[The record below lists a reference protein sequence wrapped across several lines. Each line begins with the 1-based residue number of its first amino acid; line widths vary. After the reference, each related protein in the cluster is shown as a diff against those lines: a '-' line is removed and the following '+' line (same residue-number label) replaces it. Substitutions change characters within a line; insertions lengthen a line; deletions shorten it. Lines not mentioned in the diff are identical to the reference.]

1 MYRTIAVVIGCLS
14 VIGATTAQAQGN
26 VFTWTCNIGGAP
38 AQLRAQ
44 VEAVTAAGVFA
55 DPNGMFAGSVP
66 LDQVTYYYQ
75 GSLVSSSSQ
84 YSFVGENEFA
94 DFVDL
99 YTNERFRVQMIVQNR
114 DLLMV
119 INPFGPQPVQY
130 ACQMSSQ

>member
-1 MYRTIAVVIGCLS
+1 MFRTIAIIFGCVS
-14 VIGATTAQAQGN
+14 ATAASNAQAQGD
-26 VFTWTCNIGGAP
+26 VFTWMCNIGGAP
-38 AQLRAQ
+38 AQLTAQ
-44 VEAVTAAGVFA
+44 VEAISSSGVFV
-55 DPNGMFAGSVP
+55 DPNGMFAGSIP

-75 GSLVSSSSQ
+75 GSLVSSSGQ

-114 DLLMV
+114 NLLMV